1 MKILCTPLRSGP
13 ELLSQRFNTQPTS
26 TMLAIPPTEEISQG
40 LLLISI
46 VALLAGAYLIFA
58 SVLQYWR
65 LRHIPGPP
73 LAAWTNLWLI
83 RHMNGTE
90 KFYDV
95 RKRLHQ
101 KYGSVQR
108 YGPNRVMFSDVSAV
122 HSVLPAT
129 NVLPK
134 VCGLHFLLSIR
145 RADRK
150 RPIVTLH
157 SRHLSMARKLHLFL
171 LSPMMTRPHD

>member
-1 MKILCTPLRSGP
+1 MSAILQNEGMPRS
-13 ELLSQRFNTQPTS
+13 LV
-26 TMLAIPPTEEISQG
+26 LAAI
-40 LLLISI
+40 L
-46 VALLAGAYLIFA
+46 ALLAGVYLIFS

-73 LAAWTNLWLI
+73 LAAWTNLWLM

-129 NVLPK
+129 NILPK
-134 VCGLHFLLSIR
+134 VCWFPSS
-145 RADRK
+145 
-150 RPIVTLH
+150 P
-157 SRHLSMARKLHLFL
+157 LF
-171 LSPMMTRPHD
+171 

>member
-1 MKILCTPLRSGP
+1 MPAVLQNEETPHSLVLALIL
-13 ELLSQRFNTQPTS
+13 
-26 TMLAIPPTEEISQG
+26 
-40 LLLISI
+40 
-46 VALLAGAYLIFA
+46 ALLAGAYLILS
-58 SVLQYWR
+58 SVVQYWR

-73 LAAWTNLWLI
+73 LAAWTNLWLM

-101 KYGSVQR
+101 KYGPVQR

-129 NVLPK
+129 NILPK
-134 VCGLHFLLSIR
+134 VCRYPGSLV
-145 RADRK
+145 DQK
-150 RPIVTLH
+150 C
-157 SRHLSMARKLHLFL
+157 
-171 LSPMMTRPHD
+171 

>member
-1 MKILCTPLRSGP
+1 MPAILPNAEMSH
-13 ELLSQRFNTQPTS
+13 SVV
-26 TMLAIPPTEEISQG
+26 LA
-40 LLLISI
+40 SI
-46 VALLAGAYLIFA
+46 LALLAGAYFILSSI
-58 SVLQYWR
+58 LQYWR

-73 LAAWTNLWLI
+73 LAAWTNLWLM

-129 NVLPK
+129 NILPK
-134 VCGLHFLLSIR
+134 VCR
-145 RADRK
+145 C
-150 RPIVTLH
+150 PY
-157 SRHLSMARKLHLFL
+157 
-171 LSPMMTRPHD
+171 SPE

>member
-1 MKILCTPLRSGP
+1 MSHSLVL
-13 ELLSQRFNTQPTS
+13 TS
-26 TMLAIPPTEEISQG
+26 V
-40 LLLISI
+40 
-46 VALLAGAYLIFA
+46 VAFLAGAYLILS

-73 LAAWTNLWLI
+73 VAAWTDLWLM

-95 RKRLHQ
+95 RKRLHR

-122 HSVLPAT
+122 HSVLPTT
-129 NVLPK
+129 NMLPK
-134 VCGLHFLLSIR
+134 VCGHPFCSVYQ
-145 RADRK
+145 K
-150 RPIVTLH
+150 C
-157 SRHLSMARKLHLFL
+157 
-171 LSPMMTRPHD
+171 